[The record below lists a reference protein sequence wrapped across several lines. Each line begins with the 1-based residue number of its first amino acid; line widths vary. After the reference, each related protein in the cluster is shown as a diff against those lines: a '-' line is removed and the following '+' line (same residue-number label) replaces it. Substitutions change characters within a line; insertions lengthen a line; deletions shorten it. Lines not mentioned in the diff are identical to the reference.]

1 MLQNRCFLC
10 VRSRSVRRSRNRQL
24 CTMDGAL
31 QHHCLEPDGGLL
43 SLLQLRKR
51 GFGLETAVGRFYNLE
66 FSRQREADLY
76 VLSVSRT
83 IVFHGSRIRKRI
95 PGLCLA
101 GVHSQVDLYLRL
113 FDYRTFIRILTQV
126 LNACA
131 RIRASAR
138 TCARVRVCAC
148 ARACVRVRACARA
161 CVRISACAC
170 IRVRTC
176 TRACIRISACA
187 CIRVRACTR
196 ARVRVRTCTC
206 TCVRVRAC
214 ACIRVRACACVQ
226 VRACACIRV
235 RTCTCVRVRACACI
249 RVRTRA
255 CIRVRACAR
264 VRVRACACVRVRTC
278 ACVRVCARACIRVR
292 ACACV
297 RVRACAVPLQQA
309 GASALVANVVAQG
322 FQRRLNLANLFFLA
336 IFADVLFRAV
346 ALIDPRAPLMFPRF
360 NSAAFKAGAGF
371 LTRMI
376 RTFLPCAPLM
386 LMHRLCNGQSTEHHG
401 RHQQSRQP
409 HATFFHDLLPP

>member
-1 MLQNRCFLC
+1 MLQNRCFLR
-10 VRSRSVRRSRNRQL
+10 VRNHSVRRSRNHQL

-31 QHHCLEPDGGLL
+31 QHLCLEPDGGLL

-76 VLSVSRT
+76 ILSISRT

-131 RIRASAR
+131 R
-138 TCARVRVCAC
+138 
-148 ARACVRVRACARA
+148 
-161 CVRISACAC
+161 
-170 IRVRTC
+170 
-176 TRACIRISACA
+176 
-187 CIRVRACTR
+187 
-196 ARVRVRTCTC
+196 VRVRT
-206 TCVRVRAC
+206 
-214 ACIRVRACACVQ
+214 
-226 VRACACIRV
+226 CACIRV
-235 RTCTCVRVRACACI
+235 RTCTCVRVRTCTCVRVCACTCVRISACA
-249 RVRTRA
+249 RA
-255 CIRVRACAR
+255 CIRVRACACVR
-264 VRVRACACVRVRTC
+264 ISACARACIRVRACACTCVRVRACACVRVRACTRARVRVRACVCVRIRACARVRVCAC

-292 ACACV
+292 ACTCV
-297 RVRACAVPLQQA
+297 RVRACACVRISACVVPLQQA

-336 IFADVLFRAV
+336 VFADVLFRAV

-401 RHQQSRQP
+401 SHQQSRQP
-409 HATFFHDLLPP
+409 HATFFHDLLPPCFLCFLKNILSLSAAVPSESPEDLRR